1 LTYHEEQLATLG
13 HQRERMREIV
23 AKWWTLVGQGEA
35 Q

>member
-23 AKWWTLVGQGEA
+23 AKWWTLMEEKH
-35 Q
+35 